1 MDLLGQNTQKKEKSK
16 GQKMILILLVLLI
29 SILII
34 MISALFLL
42 KSDGNNKNTL
52 TVIFNNNN
60 IPMQNYPDMVIT
72 DENQKLY
79 ISIKYVTELL
89 GYEYLRGAYLEY
101 AEDNS
106 KGYIENENKE
116 IIGFEA
122 DSNKIYK
129 TTKDSYTDYEY
140 YTLNNNIIKS
150 NDKLYISLE
159 DLNVGC
165 NLVYSYSKES
175 NQIMINTTDD
185 IIGVYEEKIEEEQK
199 EIELSYE
206 TNNKKAILYNMIIAS
221 NKNGKMGVVDGN
233 LKSIIGYKY
242 TTIDFNEY
250 GQNFIVSNE
259 DEYGILSK
267 EGNIMVELKY
277 EDIQLINYS
286 PLLYQ
291 VKLNNKYGII
301 NDKGQLILNTEYD
314 KIGCFENLDANQ
326 STLIIKN
333 VINNQDGLVVCKDN
347 KYGIVNLK
355 NGEVIADC
363 GVDKIYYRDGKN
375 YVEIQNNEIELA
387 RYIEYINTTTVVTN

>member
-1 MDLLGQNTQKKEKSK
+1 MDLLGQQTQKKQKPK
-16 GQKMILILLVLLI
+16 GQKIVLMLLI
-29 SILII
+29 ISIALLILII
-34 MISALFLL
+34 ATLFLL
-42 KSDGNNKNTL
+42 KTSKSNALSMIVNNENVAIQENML
-52 TVIFNNNN
+52 IS
-60 IPMQNYPDMVIT
+60 
-72 DENQKLY
+72 DENGNTY
-79 ISIKYVTELL
+79 ISIENIASLVEYQ
-89 GYEYLRGAYLEY
+89 YLRGGYLEY
-101 AEDNS
+101 VEDSN
-106 KGYIENENKE
+106 KGYIENNESQ

-150 NDKLYISLE
+150 NDKLYIALE

-165 NLVYSYSKES
+165 NLVYSYSEAT
-175 NQIMINTTDD
+175 NQIMINATDD
-185 IIGVYEEKIEEEQK
+185 IIEAYEVKIEEEQK

-206 TNNKKAILYNMIIAS
+206 TNNKKAILYNMIIAA
-221 NKNGKMGVVDGN
+221 NRNGKMGVLDGN

-259 DEYGILSK
+259 DKYGILSK
-267 EGNIMVELKY
+267 EGNIIVELKY
-277 EDIQLINYS
+277 EDIEVINYS

-291 VKLNNKYGII
+291 VKLNDKYGII

-314 KIGCFENLDANQ
+314 KIGCFENSDANQ
-326 STLIIKN
+326 LTLIIKN
-333 VINNQDGLVVCKDN
+333 VINNEDGLVVCKDN

>member
-1 MDLLGQNTQKKEKSK
+1 MDLLGQQTQKKQKPK
-16 GQKMILILLVLLI
+16 GQKIVLMLLI
-29 SILII
+29 ISIALLILII
-34 MISALFLL
+34 ATLFLL
-42 KSDGNNKNTL
+42 KTSKSNALSMIVNNENVAIQENML
-52 TVIFNNNN
+52 IS
-60 IPMQNYPDMVIT
+60 
-72 DENQKLY
+72 DENGNTY
-79 ISIKYVTELL
+79 ISIENIASLVEYQ
-89 GYEYLRGAYLEY
+89 YLRGGYLEY
-101 AEDNS
+101 VEDSN
-106 KGYIENENKE
+106 KGYIENNESQ

-150 NDKLYISLE
+150 NDKLYIALE

-165 NLVYSYSKES
+165 NLVYSYSEAT
-175 NQIMINTTDD
+175 NQIMINATDD
-185 IIGVYEEKIEEEQK
+185 IIEAYEVKIEEEQK

-206 TNNKKAILYNMIIAS
+206 TNNKKAILYNMIIAA
-221 NKNGKMGVVDGN
+221 NRNGKMGVVDGN

-259 DEYGILSK
+259 DKYGILSK
-267 EGNIMVELKY
+267 EGNIIVELKY
-277 EDIQLINYS
+277 EDIEVINYS

-291 VKLNNKYGII
+291 VKLNDKYGII

>member
-79 ISIKYVTELL
+79 ISIKDVTELL

-129 TTKDSYTDYEY
+129 TTKNSKTDYEY
-140 YTLNNNIIKS
+140 YELKNNIKKI
-150 NDKLYISLE
+150 NDKLYISLD
-159 DLNVGC
+159 DLAVGC
-165 NLVYSYSKES
+165 NLNCSYSSDSKK
-175 NQIMINTTDD
+175 IVINTIDNILESYKAQIT
-185 IIGVYEEKIEEEQK
+185 EKK
-199 EIELSYE
+199 LEIKLSE
-206 TNNKKAILYNMIIAS
+206 VHDHKKLVLHNMLVAS
-221 NKNGKMGVVDGN
+221 NKTGKMGVIDSKYN
-233 LKSIIGYKY
+233 SIIGYKY
-242 TTIDFNEY
+242 DTIEFNEY

-259 DEYGILSK
+259 DKYGILSMK
-267 EGNIMVELKY
+267 G
-277 EDIQLINYS
+277 DILLDIRFEEIDIINYS

-291 VKLNNKYGII
+291 IKLNNKYGVL
-301 NDKGQLILNTEYD
+301 DEERKLILNPEYD
-314 KIGCFENLDANQ
+314 KIGNDKISNNSIC
-326 STLIIKN
+326 IIKN
-333 VINNQDGLVVCKDN
+333 IKENEDGLIVSKDN
-347 KYGIVNLK
+347 KYGILSLK
-355 NGEVIADC
+355 TGEPIIEYEIDDIYIKEDAYYV
-363 GVDKIYYRDGKN
+363 KIEND
-375 YVEIQNNEIELA
+375 EFELQN
-387 RYIEYINTTTVVTN
+387 YIENKNTTIVVTN